1 MTTPNPTQ
9 QGILITLQRIATALE
24 KIADGPG
31 HLAPTPTPSTS
42 TNGGTPTQRQIDFIQ
57 KLRGEMRLAA
67 GDLPTTKEDASQLI
81 KELLAKQNSTTS
93 TPSTPPRPA
102 DPPPPPKEEAKA
114 TPEERANALAL
125 IAEFNRKMG
134 FTDG

>member
-1 MTTPNPTQ
+1 MDTPTQ

-67 GDLPTTKEDASQLI
+67 GDLPTTKEEASQLI

-93 TPSTPPRPA
+93 TPSRAA
-102 DPPPPPKEEAKA
+102 DPPPPPKEEEAKA
-114 TPEERANALAL
+114 TPEENAAAAAML
-125 IAEFNRKMG
+125 AEFTRKMG
-134 FTDG
+134 LGGG